1 MERKHIRSALCERK
15 IVGMLKTLGRSL
27 VAAAAGVFLC
37 SAGAV
42 AQAVPSP
49 SPVPSATPSA
59 PAITVGGAFTGY
71 SVHTSGVNATGA
83 LFNASGTDTA
93 SRTDLSNAF
102 VTIAKTSGTFRFNV
116 LAGAYAFPVVGVALN
131 PTFQKNANTD
141 LFGIVPNAYVQY
153 VPNASLTFSAGIL
166 PTLFGQENAFTIQNV
181 DIQRGLAW
189 NAEPVVSRGIRAA
202 WTRGKFAANLE
213 LDDGFY
219 SGSHR
224 AVEGLFGWQPDVSS
238 NYQLAYIVPSAS
250 TPPNRTAAVANR
262 AEYELMISKRYGKLQ
277 LLPYVLW
284 TDSPRNPGAG
294 FTRNET
300 AIAAVVL
307 ANYTFNTH
315 WSVAARFESLGNNSS
330 ASDTSANA
338 DAIGY
343 GPGSTAGTLTVT
355 PQYRWGHLIAR
366 AEYSNVQ
373 AGDFTTGLAFGT
385 SGTDSRQTRY
395 GIEIGLTY

>member
-1 MERKHIRSALCERK
+1 MERKHIHSALCERH
-15 IVGMLKTLGRSL
+15 IVGMLATVGRSL
-27 VAAAAGVFLC
+27 VAVAVGAFLC

-49 SPVPSATPSA
+49 SPLPSATPSV
-59 PAITVGGAFTGY
+59 PAITVGGALTGY

-83 LFNASGTDTA
+83 LFNAGGTDTA

-153 VPNASLTFSAGIL
+153 VPNPSVTFSAGIL
-166 PTLFGQENAFTIQNV
+166 PTLFGQENAFTTQNV
-181 DIQRGLAW
+181 TIQRGLAW
-189 NAEPVVSRGIRAA
+189 NAEPVVSRGIRAT

-213 LDDGFY
+213 LNDGFY
-219 SGSHR
+219 SGSHP
-224 AVEGLFGWQPDVSS
+224 AVEGLFGWQPEASS

-262 AEYELMISKRYGKLQ
+262 AEYELMISKQYGKLQ
-277 LLPYVLW
+277 LLPYILW
-284 TDSPRNPGAG
+284 MDSPRNTAAG
-294 FTRNET
+294 FTKNQT
-300 AIAAVVL
+300 AVVAVML
-307 ANYTFNTH
+307 AYYAFSAH
-315 WSVAARFESLGNNSS
+315 WSLSARFESIGNNSS
-330 ASDTSANA
+330 VSDTSTNA

-343 GPGSTAGTLTVT
+343 GPGSTADTLTVT
-355 PQYRWGHLIAR
+355 PQYRCGHLIAR
-366 AEYSNVQ
+366 VEYSNVH
-373 AGDFTTGLAFGT
+373 ASDFKTGLAFGT

-395 GIEIGLTY
+395 GFEVGLTY